1 MRVKTKIPN
10 FLAFLSQSIKLLRF
24 LLLLLLSLWLSEN
37 FGDIQELDPEPEVDT
52 EVNVATG
59 TKSRRARMREAM
71 EIKDGD
77 KLEERG

>member
-24 LLLLLLSLWLSEN
+24 LLLLLLLLWLSEN
-37 FGDIQELDPEPEVDT
+37 FGDIQELDSEPEVDT

-59 TKSRRARMREAM
+59 TKSRRARIREAM